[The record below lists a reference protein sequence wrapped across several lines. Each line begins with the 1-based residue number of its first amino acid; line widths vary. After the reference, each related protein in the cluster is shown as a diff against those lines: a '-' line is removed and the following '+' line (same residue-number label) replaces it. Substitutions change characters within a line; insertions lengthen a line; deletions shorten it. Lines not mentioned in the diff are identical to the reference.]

1 MATSTIAD
9 ISYPFG
15 LANSQAP
22 AYAATLAV
30 TITDQVTFLTT
41 AAALTGAMTV
51 NLTLTAGI
59 RAGARLVCTF
69 LSDGTAR
76 TVTFGTGFTSP
87 TLAGVISKTKSIEFV
102 YDGVSFK
109 PTSAGVQID

>member
-1 MATSTIAD
+1 MATTTQATIK
-9 ISYPFG
+9 YPFG
-15 LANSQAP
+15 AADNQTP

-30 TITDQVTFLTT
+30 TITNAVTFLTP
-41 AAALTGAMTV
+41 AVMTGALTV
-51 NLTLTAGI
+51 NLTIDANVK
-59 RAGARLVCTF
+59 AGARLIGRF
-69 LSDGTAR
+69 LSDTTAR

-87 TLAGVISKTKSIEFV
+87 TLAGVISKTKEIEFV